1 MRQGIECF
9 SRLTTE
15 LGWRQETTLTQEIE
29 ARIAQHKTLM
39 SASRDLIRNWED
51 MRPGVTLPQT
61 PESFTADDLLM
72 QAFVLL
78 AGESAKDMMWS
89 PMNVR
94 ETITWLRGQLEQ
106 FREEAEG
113 DECLLYL
120 RA

>member
-1 MRQGIECF
+1 VRQGIECF

-15 LGWRQETTLTQEIE
+15 LGWRQETALTQEIE
-29 ARIAQHKTLM
+29 ARI
-39 SASRDLIRNWED
+39 RNWEEIG
-51 MRPGVTLPQT
+51 PGVTLPQT